1 MSNDKQIML
10 FSATFPK
17 TVADFRDKHLPG
29 CKTVNMMDEL
39 TLKGVTQF
47 YAYLD
52 EKLKVQCL
60 MFLAAK
66 VNK

>member
-1 MSNDKQIML
+1 ML
-10 FSATFPK
+10 FSATFPVSVK
-17 TVADFRDKHLPG
+17 EFKDKHMTE

-39 TLKGVTQF
+39 TLKGITQF

-60 MFLAAK
+60 NHLAAK
-66 VNK
+66 VRKNLNF